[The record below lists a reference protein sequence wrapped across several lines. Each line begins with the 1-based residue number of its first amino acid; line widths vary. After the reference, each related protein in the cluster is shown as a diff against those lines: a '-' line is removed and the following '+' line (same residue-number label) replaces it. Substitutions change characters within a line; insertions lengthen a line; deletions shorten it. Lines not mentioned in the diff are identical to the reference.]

1 MSHSCFPFVI
11 FSSFASQLRLRPGS
25 KTVHSNQNW
34 RSGVAVTRETHT
46 NVWTEYAKGKD
57 NWTLISLHTL
67 CIIQHTCCGRPPLRT
82 ARHLIGGHSC
92 DKIDLP
98 LQFFGCHAPGM
109 DTLHAMNL
117 PQMNQL
123 DLPGWRW
130 GLLVSGRLSLP
141 ALAIVQEVEFWR
153 ESFQDTRP
161 SWSYCSGRGPK
172 QWQTSCCVKR
182 GRGRRVVSLKT
193 MWSTTSGSIP
203 FVGESFLS
211 SCSCL
216 LAYSLLLVWHLIFLQ
231 I

>member
-123 DLPGWRW
+123 DLPGWWW
-130 GLLVSGRLSLP
+130 GLLVSERLRL
-141 ALAIVQEVEFWR
+141 R
-153 ESFQDTRP
+153 SFKKWNFGEKASKTRAHRDLIAAEEAQ
-161 SWSYCSGRGPK
+161 SNGK
-172 QWQTSCCVKR
+172 QVA
-182 GRGRRVVSLKT
+182 V
-193 MWSTTSGSIP
+193 
-203 FVGESFLS
+203 LS
-211 SCSCL
+211 E
-216 LAYSLLLVWHLIFLQ
+216 AEAAE
-231 I
+231 